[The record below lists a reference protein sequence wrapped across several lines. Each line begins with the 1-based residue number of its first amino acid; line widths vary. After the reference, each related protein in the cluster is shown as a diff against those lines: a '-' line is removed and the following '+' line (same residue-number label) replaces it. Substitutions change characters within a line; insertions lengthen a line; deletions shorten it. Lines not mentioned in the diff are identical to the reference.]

1 MRRGRARVAAVAATS
16 LMGSLVLV
24 GPAEAAHVTCGMVIT
39 EDTTLDSDVGPCTG
53 GGIVIETDGITLNL
67 NGHSVLGTPEPGE
80 GAGILLRQVSRVTV
94 FNGTVAHFDGGVVV
108 EGGGYNSIGRITARD
123 NVGRS
128 SSHPAAAATLYGDG
142 IAVQSSTHNRIV
154 DNHTFANGP
163 FSGIGLYELTDGDH
177 PTTPGT
183 PNSDNIVRN
192 NVVEDN
198 VACRPGATAPFC
210 DNDGIRIEPAVG
222 PRNVVDRNV
231 VTGNGLDGISLFGRT
246 HDNRVTNNVV
256 EANGFLGAVPGDGIR
271 VFGFRNLI
279 ADNRVFD
286 NALDGISVGRRG
298 ISPPGSLAAPN
309 GRDNR
314 MLNNVTGGNVR
325 VDLHDSNPDCDN
337 NIWQGNVFELAVPP
351 CTQG

>member
-24 GPAEAAHVTCGMVIT
+24 GPAEAAHVGCGTVIT
-39 EDTTLDSDVGPCTG
+39 QDTTLHGNVGPCTG
-53 GGIVIETDGITLNL
+53 GGIIIETDGITLNL
-67 NGHSVLGTPEPGE
+67 NGHAVFGTTEPGE
-80 GAGILLRQVSRVTV
+80 GAGILLRDVRGVTV
-94 FNGTVAHFDGGVVV
+94 HSGTVARFDGGVVI
-108 EGGGYNSIGRITARD
+108 EGGGYNSVGRITARD

-128 SSHPAAAATLYGDG
+128 SSHPAAPATLYGDG

-154 DNHTFANGP
+154 DNHTFGNGP
-163 FSGIGLYELTDGDH
+163 FSGIGLYEMTDGDH

-183 PNSDNIVRN
+183 PNSDNLVRN
-192 NVVEDN
+192 NRVEDN
-198 VACRPGATAPFC
+198 VACRPGPFC
-210 DNDGIRIEPAVG
+210 DNDGIRIEPEVG
-222 PRNVVDRNV
+222 PRNVIDNNV

-246 HDNRVTNNVV
+246 HGNRVTNNVV
-256 EANGFLGAVPGDGIR
+256 EANGFNGAVQGDGIR

-298 ISPPGSLAAPN
+298 IAPPGSLPAPN

-314 MLNNVTGGNVR
+314 ILDNVTGGNGR
-325 VDLHDSNPDCDN
+325 VDLYDSNPDCDN
-337 NIWQGNVFELAVPP
+337 NIWQGNVFELAIPP
-351 CTQG
+351 CTRG

>member
-1 MRRGRARVAAVAATS
+1 MRRGRARVAVMAATS
-16 LMGSLVLV
+16 LIAGLGYAS
-24 GPAEAAHVTCGMVIT
+24 PAAADHVTCGTVLT
-39 EDTTLDSDVGPCTG
+39 EDTTLDGDVGPCSG
-53 GGIVIETDGITLNL
+53 GGIVIETDGITLDL
-67 NGHSVLGTPEPGE
+67 NGHSVLGTPQPGE
-80 GAGILLRQVSRVTV
+80 GAGILLRQVEGVTV

-108 EGGGYNSIGRITARD
+108 EGGTRNSIGRIIARD

-128 SSHPAAAATLYGDG
+128 SSHPTAPATLYGDG

-154 DNHTFANGP
+154 DNHTVGNGP

-183 PNSDNIVRN
+183 PNSDNLVRN

-198 VACRPGATAPFC
+198 VACRPGPFC

-222 PRNVVDRNV
+222 PRNVIDRNV

-246 HDNRVTNNVV
+246 HENRVTNNVV
-256 EANGFLGAVPGDGIR
+256 EANGFLGAVRGDGIR

-279 ADNRVFD
+279 GGNRVFD
-286 NALDGISVGRRG
+286 NSLDGISVGRRG
-298 ISPPGSLAAPN
+298 IAPPGSLAAPN

-314 MLNNVTGGNVR
+314 ILDNVTGGNGR
-325 VDLHDSNPDCDN
+325 IDLHDSNPDCDN
-337 NIWQGNVFELAVPP
+337 NIWRGNEFERALLP